1 MAIDYHETDV
11 VILTQLFQSLGPVSD
26 RATAT
31 IFCHFNNHTVDRLP
45 SQIWPICFPQSI
57 KKGRYPAWLVEQ
69 LTYMNDETKQLREQT
84 FNQIVL
90 GLMLVGLGGAVM
102 AIGLAGFSSPW
113 FLRALALLIVAL
125 VAFLLHRTGRFMVA
139 AYVLVL
145 EMTGLVAGMLLQPNT
160 IFGIVPFLFIPIVI
174 IAGFLLTP
182 TAILV
187 VTALAIALTLLVLL
201 ITGQLTSAALLFLTL
216 PLGLT
221 LLTALLV
228 VGNALY
234 RVKLAD
240 LLLKNRDLLRNR
252 TREMLE
258 AQQKV
263 EQLQERVTKL
273 QQQVLQAE
281 SVSLPRPTTLPA
293 DDKFYQLIRGTI
305 RELDQSARNLETTV
319 DKIAEVAPVNGWA
332 GLLEETWHSV
342 DHLASLVVN
351 LEELTELEKGQIQ
364 LNNRPVDVA
373 TLVAEL
379 SSSARGLVRG
389 KNIEII
395 EAAPEENPP
404 LVADPDR
411 IRQVMIYLIHN
422 AIKYT
427 DEGYIDI
434 QAEVAD
440 DQEVIFSVSD
450 SGVGL
455 PPAESETVY
464 ETFGRSHDTAVKERH
479 GAGLGLAIS
488 KRLIELQGG
497 QAWNVSTPGIG
508 STFYFSIPLT
518 PPAITAAPLA
528 SVAKEPEAA
537 SAVDPEA
544 TVLSLPLETAATPP
558 IVQLQAPPVQPVKP
572 ESTSSTLPPVARFS
586 STYITRFGLGLLG
599 LLLII
604 GCLVAFLA
612 FINQPTVDQA
622 ATISSTVAPSGRSS
636 PAAEV
641 AAVVSPTVRATATT
655 APVTTA
661 TASAPSAIAT
671 ATPVPPTSTPTPLPS
686 PSATATTTLP
696 TTTPTLEPTSLIEV
710 FSTPTPVTSTPRP
723 TVAATA
729 METVVAPT
737 SVGLSNRWL
746 SFVVDGQ
753 TLGYQGPSD
762 ALQSD
767 LVPATNSRL
776 NWSSNGD
783 LLFTSERDGNREL
796 YLLNAGDSQP
806 RNLSQHPADDQQPA
820 WSPDGRELLF
830 SSGRDGS
837 FNIYRL
843 ALDSGQVT
851 RLTNS
856 RGFDEWPAWSPDGQY
871 IAFVS
876 TRDGGNQEIY
886 VMDRD
891 GGNLR
896 RLTNDPAADTT
907 PIWSPDGRNLLFVSE
922 RQGSA
927 DLYLVA
933 VSGGEVIQLT
943 ADPANELAP
952 AWSPDGRT
960 IAFVVETIENADI
973 FSLPAPS
980 PPFTVV
986 PRSAWHQV
994 TDTPRRESYPTWAP

>member
-1 MAIDYHETDV
+1 
-11 VILTQLFQSLGPVSD
+11 
-26 RATAT
+26 
-31 IFCHFNNHTVDRLP
+31 
-45 SQIWPICFPQSI
+45 
-57 KKGRYPAWLVEQ
+57 
-69 LTYMNDETKQLREQT
+69 MNDETKQLREQT

-187 VTALAIALTLLVLL
+187 VTTLAIALTLLVLL

-240 LLLKNRDLLRNR
+240 LLLKNRDLLRSR

-281 SVSLPRPTTLPA
+281 SVSVPRPTTPPA
-293 DDKFYQLIRGTI
+293 DDKFYHLIRGTI

-319 DKIAEVAPVNGWA
+319 DKIAEVVPVNGWA
-332 GLLEETWHSV
+332 GLLEETWHNV

-440 DQEVIFSVSD
+440 DQEIIFSVSD

-518 PPAITAAPLA
+518 PPAITTAPLA
-528 SVAKEPEAA
+528 SVEQEPEAA
-537 SAVDPEA
+537 VTVDPAA
-544 TVLSLPLETAATPP
+544 TLLSLPLETGATPP
-558 IVQLQAPPVQPVKP
+558 IVQLQAPPMQPVKP
-572 ESTSSTLPPVARFS
+572 ESTSSNLPPVARFS

-622 ATISSTVAPSGRSS
+622 ATISSTVAPSGLTS
-636 PAAEV
+636 PAVEVAAEV
-641 AAVVSPTVRATATT
+641 SPTMRATATT
-655 APVTTA
+655 VPVTTA
-661 TASAPSAIAT
+661 TAPAPSATAT
-671 ATPVPPTSTPTPLPS
+671 ATVLSTTTPVPPTSTPTPLPS

-696 TTTPTLEPTSLIEV
+696 TTTPTLKPTSLIEV
-710 FSTPTPVTSTPRP
+710 VNTPTPVTSTPRP

-729 METVVAPT
+729 IETVVAPT
-737 SVGLSNRWL
+737 SAGLSNRRL
-746 SFVVDGQ
+746 AFVVDGQ
-753 TLGYQGPSD
+753 MLSQQGLSAGVPSD
-762 ALQSD
+762 LET
-767 LVPATNSRL
+767 VTNSRL
-776 NWSSNGD
+776 SWSSNGD

-933 VSGGEVIQLT
+933 TSGGEVIQLT
-943 ADPANELAP
+943 ADSANELAP
-952 AWSPDGRT
+952 IWSPDGRT
-960 IAFVVETIENADI
+960 IAFVVETVENADI
-973 FSLPAPS
+973 FTLPAPT

-986 PRSAWHQV
+986 PRSAWRQI
-994 TDTPRRESYPTWAP
+994 TDTPARESYPTWGP